1 MDVRIQNLNFYYQN
15 THVLKDINLTI
26 NSGEMF
32 VIVGPNGC
40 GKTTLLRC
48 ISGLRQSKQRT
59 VYLGEQDIALMSS
72 REIAQHLSALEPK
85 IDIGFNYTVQQVVA
99 MGRIAFNTSHLQN
112 QKIIERSMHE
122 ADVLAFA
129 QTPIFHLS
137 SGQKQRVWLAMA
149 LAQQP
154 QVIVLDEP
162 TSYLDV
168 KYQLQILDLMH
179 SLTKQNITIIA
190 TIHDLSLAGQYAT
203 RIAMMSRGQIVD
215 IGSPQQILTTDNIK
229 QVFDVEVHIHRENH
243 KIMGIIPKGFP
254 SRE

>member
-1 MDVRIQNLNFYYQN
+1 MEVNVQNLNFCYQD

-26 NSGEMF
+26 ASGEMF

-48 ISGLRQSKQRT
+48 ISGLRQNKKHT
-59 VYLGEQDIALMSS
+59 VYLGKRDITLMSS
-72 REIAQHLSALEPK
+72 REIAQNLSALEPK

-99 MGRIAFNTSHLQN
+99 MGRIAFSTSDAQN
-112 QKIIERSMHE
+112 QQIIQQAMHK
-122 ADVLAFA
+122 ADILAFA
-129 QTPIFHLS
+129 KTPIFHLS

-154 QVIVLDEP
+154 QVIILDEP

-168 KYQLQILDLMH
+168 KYQLQILDLLY
-179 SLTKQNITIIA
+179 SLTRQNITIIT

-203 RIAMMSRGQIVD
+203 RIAMMNEGRIVD
-215 IGSPQQILTTDNIK
+215 IGSPQQILTATNIK
-229 QVFDVEVHIHRENH
+229 KVFDVDVHIHCENH
-243 KIMGIIPKGFP
+243 KIMGIVPKGF
-254 SRE
+254 S